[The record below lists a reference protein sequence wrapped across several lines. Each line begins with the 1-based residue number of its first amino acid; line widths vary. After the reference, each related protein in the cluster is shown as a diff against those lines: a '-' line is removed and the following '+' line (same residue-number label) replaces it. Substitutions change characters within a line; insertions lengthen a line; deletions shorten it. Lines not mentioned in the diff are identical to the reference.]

1 MDKNFVKTCSACG
14 AKIGT
19 IDSCEGRTM
28 IAMKDG
34 AQKGPVFHSDPANC
48 QACGVATDRPHHL
61 GCPLERCPACHG
73 PLQRC
78 GCMVGSKPAPGEIKL
93 LIKYSPETD
102 ELGVFGPMQD
112 KILCYGLLERA
123 KDVVRNAGQP
133 PASGPRLLVPKGG
146 GGH

>member
-78 GCMVGSKPAPGEIKL
+78 GCMEGSDAVADQPGEIAL
-93 LIKYSPETD
+93 VIKYTPGTNEV
-102 ELGVFGPMQD
+102 EVFGQLSN
-112 KILCYGLLERA
+112 KVLCYGMLERA
-123 KDVVRNAGQP
+123 RDVIQNWQP
-133 PASGPRLLVPKGG
+133 PQQGPGIIVP
-146 GGH
+146 